1 MMEKGNSNWTA
12 MGDNAIIGIIGEFIK
27 QKRLQENKSQ
37 ADLAKEAGLNRSTL
51 VQIENGESIR
61 LTSLIQI
68 LRVLNQLHIL
78 DVFTFEDKISPI
90 EYARLKEKK
99 KLRASK
105 KSTEPN
111 SNNDIEW

>member
-1 MMEKGNSNWTA
+1 MEKSNSYLTA

-37 ADLAKEAGLNRSTL
+37 ALLAKEAGLNRSTL
-51 VQIENGESIR
+51 VQIEKGESIR

-68 LRVLNQLHIL
+68 LRVLDQLHIL
-78 DVFTFEDKISPI
+78 DIFSIEDRISPI
-90 EYARLKEKK
+90 EYARLKDKK

-105 KSTEPN
+105 KNTQLD
-111 SNNDIEW
+111 SNDDIGW